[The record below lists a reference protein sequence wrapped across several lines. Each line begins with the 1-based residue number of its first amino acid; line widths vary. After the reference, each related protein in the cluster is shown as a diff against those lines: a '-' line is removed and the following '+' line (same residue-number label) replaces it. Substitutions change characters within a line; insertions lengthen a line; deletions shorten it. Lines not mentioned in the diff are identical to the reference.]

1 MCYCLCDININKVVA
16 MKNLLEELWLEKINP
31 YSYCKKRTN
40 ETDELEKFIERH
52 KIELLSIMTKEQKIT
67 FEKFED
73 CYDELVEINERKI
86 FTQAFKLGA
95 QTMLCVLDKENY

>member
-1 MCYCLCDININKVVA
+1 

-31 YSYCKKRTN
+31 YSYCKKRTD

-52 KIELLSIMTKEQKIT
+52 KSTLSETMTEIQKVT
-67 FEKFED
+67 FEKLED
-73 CYDELVEINERKI
+73 CYCELVEINERHI